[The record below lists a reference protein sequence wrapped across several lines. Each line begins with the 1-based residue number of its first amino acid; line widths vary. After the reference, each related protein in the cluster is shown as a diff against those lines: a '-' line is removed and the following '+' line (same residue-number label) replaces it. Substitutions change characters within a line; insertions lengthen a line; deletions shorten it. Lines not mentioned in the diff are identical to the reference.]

1 MPSFRTI
8 YIAIMVVAGIALA
21 LASFKWPIINDGP
34 IPPFMSLLGVSLVMD
49 LVIIN
54 RAMAGKANP
63 LTMETR
69 FIGFFASAGL
79 YFVLRL
85 VLAG

>member
-1 MPSFRTI
+1 
-8 YIAIMVVAGIALA
+8 
-21 LASFKWPIINDGP
+21 
-34 IPPFMSLLGVSLVMD
+34 VSLIMD

-69 FIGFFASAGL
+69 FIGFFTSAGL